1 MKLINNLLLLFV
13 FFIGVISSANAQNY
27 LTLPKN
33 VRMFFARN
41 VQSNVQSSYN
51 QSASETPYKYAI
63 NADIENL
70 RDLNDETMNE
80 VIALFDAYPE
90 AQSLLSLG
98 RYQLD
103 AKARVEVNAYAF
115 GYGINDRLTAYVG
128 LPIYDARVRVD
139 YKTIKKSTGQELADY
154 LTGIYGDD
162 RAQAYGQIVE
172 QVYDIDAGI
181 IQSAFV
187 NSLGYQELGN
197 WQGSGLGDLEFGLFY
212 NFLKEPT
219 YGAYTK
225 LGGNA
230 PTGYVDDPD
239 IIQDIGFGDG
249 QWDAYL
255 EVGGGVRAHRKI
267 FLEAE
272 TRFTYQFAS
281 DKRLRVPLDPEIPLS
296 DETDTFTEKL
306 GNRMDSAV
314 RAVFTVND
322 WIRIEPGMLFQYT
335 EKARYFSNNTEA
347 NDILATNTD
356 ASARS
361 FRIDARFTTADLFR
375 MGKFPLPAQITL
387 SAQNMV
393 EGRNIAKTDLVEFEF
408 RMFF

>member
-13 FFIGVISSANAQNY
+13 LTFGFIFSANAQNY

-51 QSASETPYKYAI
+51 QAASETPYKYEI
-63 NADIENL
+63 NADLENL
-70 RDLNDETMNE
+70 RAINDENLND

-90 AQSLLSLG
+90 AQSLISLG

-103 AKARVEVNAYAF
+103 ASAQVEVNAYAF

-128 LPIYDARVRVD
+128 LPIYDARVQVKYRTV
-139 YKTIKKSTGQELADY
+139 KNSTGQELADY
-154 LTGIYGDD
+154 LTGLYGDD

-172 QVYDIDAGI
+172 QVYDVDAGI

-197 WQGSGLGDLEFGLFY
+197 WQGAGLGDLEFGLFY
-212 NFLKEPT
+212 NFLKEPD

-225 LGGNA
+225 LGGMA

-249 QWDAYL
+249 QWDAYV
-255 EVGGGVRAHRKI
+255 EMGGGFRIHSRI

-272 TRFTYQFAS
+272 TRYTHQFAS
-281 DKRLRVPLDPEIPLS
+281 DKRLRVPLDPDIPLS

-306 GNRMDSAV
+306 GNRSDTAV

-322 WIRIEPGMLFQYT
+322 WIRLEPAMLFQYT
-335 EKARYFSNNTEA
+335 EKAQYFSNNAIA
-347 NDILATNTD
+347 NEILAANTD

-361 FRIDARFTTADLFR
+361 YRIDARITTADLFR
-375 MGKFPLPAQITL
+375 MGKFPLPAQLTF